1 MIRPPLPRW
10 VRAGALLGVVF
21 LGVPIVGVLVRI
33 PWADVPRLL
42 TAPSSLDALG
52 LSLATCLAA
61 TLASVLLG
69 LPLALV
75 LSRGQGRVMV
85 ALRTLTA
92 LPMVLPQVV
101 AGLALLVTLGR
112 RGVVGQYLSVLGIE
126 IGFTTLAVVIAQT
139 FVSMPYFVVSV
150 EAALRGTDP
159 GLERVAAQ
167 LGAGPTTVLRRVTL
181 PLLAPALI
189 GGATMAFARALGEF
203 GATLTFAGSLQ
214 GKTRTLPLEIYLLRE
229 SDTDAALALA
239 LVLIVVAAA
248 LMALT
253 TWLTRASTE
262 VRP

>member
-1 MIRPPLPRW
+1 MIRPPLPQW
-10 VRAGALLGVVF
+10 VRAGALLTVAF
-21 LGVPIVGVLVRI
+21 LGLPILGVLVRI

-42 TAPSSLDALG
+42 TAASSLDALR
-52 LSLATCLAA
+52 LSLLTCTCATVV
-61 TLASVLLG
+61 SVVLG

-75 LSRGQGRVMV
+75 LSRGQGHMMV

-92 LPMVLPQVV
+92 LPMVLPPVV

-112 RGVVGQYLSVLGIE
+112 RGVVGQYLSVMGIE
-126 IGFTTLAVVIAQT
+126 IGFSTLAVVIAQT

-150 EAALRGTDP
+150 EAALRGTEP

-167 LGAGPTTVLRRVTL
+167 LGAAPTMVLRRVTL

-203 GATLTFAGSLQ
+203 GATLTFAGSLR
-214 GKTRTLPLEIYLLRE
+214 GTTRTLPLEIYLLRE

-239 LVLIVVAAA
+239 LVLIVVAAG
-248 LMALT
+248 LMSLT
-253 TWLTRASTE
+253 TWLTRASSGP
-262 VRP
+262 RP

>member
-10 VRAGALLGVVF
+10 VRAGAVLAVAFLAVPVLGVF
-21 LGVPIVGVLVRI
+21 VRI
-33 PWADVPRLL
+33 PWADVPGLLSDPAAVDALRLSLL
-42 TAPSSLDALG
+42 TCTV
-52 LSLATCLAA
+52 AT
-61 TLASVLLG
+61 TLSVLLG

-75 LSRGQGRVMV
+75 LSRGTGRVMV
-85 ALRTLTA
+85 ALRTITA
-92 LPMVLPQVV
+92 LPMVLPPVV

-112 RGVVGQYLSVLGIE
+112 RGVVGQHLSVLGIE
-126 IGFTTLAVVIAQT
+126 IGFTTVAVVIAQT

-150 EAALRGTDP
+150 EAALRSADP

-167 LGAGPTTVLRRVTL
+167 LGAGPTTVLRRVTA
-181 PLLAPALI
+181 PLLAPALV

-214 GKTRTLPLEIYLLRE
+214 GTTRTLPLEIYLVRE

-239 LVLIVVAAA
+239 LVLIVVAAG

-253 TWLTRASTE
+253 TWLTRSSTG
-262 VRP
+262 RTP